1 MVKFLLGLQSG
12 HTKHPYFLC
21 LWNSRIKREH
31 WVREN
36 RPPCKQM
43 TVGETNVLYE
53 PLVPRNKIIFP
64 SLHIKLEPMKQF
76 VKAIDKEGTC
86 FEYICKAFPGV
97 TIEKLKKRYIR
108 RSRYQKTYKD
118 QNFITSMNELESKA
132 WRSFVA
138 VTKNFLGK
146 KRSHDYVLLVQ
157 NMLDNYH
164 DIGANMSIKVHFLD
178 SHLDRFP
185 ENCGDVSDEQGE

>member
-1 MVKFLLGLQSG
+1 
-12 HTKHPYFLC
+12 
-21 LWNSRIKREH
+21 
-31 WVREN
+31 
-36 RPPCKQM
+36 
-43 TVGETNVLYE
+43 
-53 PLVPRNKIIFP
+53 
-64 SLHIKLEPMKQF
+64 
-76 VKAIDKEGTC
+76 
-86 FEYICKAFPGV
+86 
-97 TIEKLKKRYIR
+97 
-108 RSRYQKTYKD
+108 
-118 QNFITSMNELESKA
+118 MNELESKA

-146 KRSHDYVLLVQ
+146 KRSNDYVLLVQ